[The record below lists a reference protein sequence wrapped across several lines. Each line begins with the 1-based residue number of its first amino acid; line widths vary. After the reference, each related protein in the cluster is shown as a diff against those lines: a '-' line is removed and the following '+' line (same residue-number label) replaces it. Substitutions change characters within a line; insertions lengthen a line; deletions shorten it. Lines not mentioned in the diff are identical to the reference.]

1 MCNHKRKICRIC
13 TEEYQSMSLQK
24 NQWNTKEGS
33 KRRNEGQNKYKI
45 DKNNSKN
52 SNSKSLFISY
62 FFFNISRLNS
72 QIKRQG
78 SAMCYPHVTLDI
90 STHIGL
96 TCKNG

>member
-1 MCNHKRKICRIC
+1 
-13 TEEYQSMSLQK
+13 MSLQK

-62 FFFNISRLNS
+62 FFLNISRLNS
-72 QIKRQG
+72 QIKRQSGLMDKKQG

>member
-1 MCNHKRKICRIC
+1 MYRRISKHVTTKKINETQRKAAK
-13 TEEYQSMSLQK
+13 EEMKDKINTRLTRTIQK
-24 NQWNTKEGS
+24 IVIVS
-33 KRRNEGQNKYKI
+33 PYLSVI
-45 DKNNSKN
+45 
-52 SNSKSLFISY
+52 